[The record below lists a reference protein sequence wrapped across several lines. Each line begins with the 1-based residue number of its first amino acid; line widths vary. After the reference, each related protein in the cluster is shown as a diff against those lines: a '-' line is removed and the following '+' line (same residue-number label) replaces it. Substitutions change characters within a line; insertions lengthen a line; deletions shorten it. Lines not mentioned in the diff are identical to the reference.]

1 MGNTLF
7 IKNITIINYNE
18 APFIGDVFVE
28 DGRISKIGSGLCE
41 KAEQT
46 IDASEKNLFLL
57 PGYIDIHIHG
67 ATGYD
72 TMDGT
77 AEALHKIACFLVK
90 EGVTAFLATTMTQ
103 SIESIDKALENVSK
117 FKGKEGEAQ
126 LLGVH
131 VEGPFISKRRAGAQ
145 PIQHI
150 IPPSIDYLHHWHGL
164 SGRRIRKMTIA
175 PEIEGGFSF
184 IEELGKLG
192 IIASIGHSD
201 ATMGEVEEAV
211 NKGVTQAT
219 HLFNQMRP
227 FHHREPGVV
236 GGVLHENRVTVELIV
251 DFVHCHPKAVNLV
264 YRLKGASTIILIT
277 DAIRAKGLGYGSYDL
292 GGQSVQV
299 TKEGAH
305 LSNGALAG
313 SVLSMEQAVKN
324 MHAITKC
331 SLQELVA
338 MSSLNAARQ
347 LNLSSKGKVKEGFDA
362 DFVLLDKELN
372 VQKTICQGKVVFE
385 K

>member
-1 MGNTLF
+1 M
-7 IKNITIINYNE
+7 TIINYNE
-18 APFIGDVFVE
+18 EPFIGDVFVK
-28 DGRISKIGSGLCE
+28 DGRINKIGYTLCE

-46 IDASEKNLFLL
+46 IDAGEKNLLLL

-67 ATGYD
+67 AAGYD

-77 AEALHKIACFLVK
+77 AEALHQMARFLVK
-90 EGVTAFLATTMTQ
+90 EGVTSFLATTMTQ
-103 SIESIDKALENVSK
+103 SIEAIEKALVNISE
-117 FKGKEGEAQ
+117 FKGGVGEAQ
-126 LLGVH
+126 MLGAH

-145 PIQHI
+145 PVQYI
-150 IPPSIDYLHHWHGL
+150 IPPSIDYLHRWHKL
-164 SGRRIRKMTIA
+164 SGYRIKEMTIA
-175 PEIEGGFSF
+175 PEIEGGFPF
-184 IEELGKLG
+184 IKELKKLG
-192 IIASIGHSD
+192 ILASIGHSD
-201 ATMGEVEEAV
+201 ATIEEVEIAV

-236 GGVLHENRVTVELIV
+236 GGVLYEDRVRVELIV
-251 DFVHCHPKAVNLV
+251 DFVHCHPKAVDLV
-264 YRLKGASTIILIT
+264 YRLKGASNIILIT
-277 DAIRAKGLGYGSYDL
+277 DAIRAKGLTYGSYDL

-324 MHAITKC
+324 MHAITNC
-331 SLQELVA
+331 SMQELVA
-338 MSSLNAARQ
+338 MSSLNAASQ
-347 LNLSSKGKVKEGFDA
+347 LKLSTKGKIEEGYDA
-362 DFVLLDKELN
+362 DLVLLDKELN